1 MRRILMLI
9 AVIAGNVQSAD
20 PATLAQMFKGS
31 LKGKPYSSSSSSSVS
46 LIDATV
52 MRKQF

>member
-31 LKGKPYSSSSSSSVS
+31 LKGKPYSSSSSSVS